1 MLETLLVYFGESQ
14 REGRM
19 VTRRMRWT
27 IILSS
32 LSISFFVLAFIAAIA
47 AGAIYMAERLGPGP
61 AALVIAAGAFLL
73 GVFALIA
80 LAVLRRPR
88 RRYVARP
95 VAGVNTAPLA
105 MQSIAAV
112 AMQSRPITTLA
123 IAAAMAFITTRT
135 SVSRRRK

>member
-14 REGRM
+14 REGRI

-32 LSISFFVLAFIAAIA
+32 LSIGFFVLAFFAAIA
-47 AGAIYMAERLGPGP
+47 AGAIYMAENMGPGP
-61 AALVIAAGAFLL
+61 AALVIAAGAFLF

-88 RRYVARP
+88 RYAPRP
-95 VAGVNTAPLA
+95 GAAVNSAPLA
-105 MQSIAAV
+105 LQSIAAV

-123 IAAAMAFITTRT
+123 IAAAMAFITTRS
-135 SVSRRRK
+135 SVSKRRK